1 MSRRIYEGTM
11 SDLSVILIT
20 GVSQGRLFL
29 DTSIM

>member
-1 MSRRIYEGTM
+1 MSRLIHERTM

-29 DTSIM
+29 DTNIM